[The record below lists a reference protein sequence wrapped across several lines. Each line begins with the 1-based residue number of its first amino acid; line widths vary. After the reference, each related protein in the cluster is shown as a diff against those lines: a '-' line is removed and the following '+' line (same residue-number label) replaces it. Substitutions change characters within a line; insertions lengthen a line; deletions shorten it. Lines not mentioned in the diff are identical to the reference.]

1 MVEVST
7 CIISYNQEKYIAEA
21 IESALMQQVN
31 FENEIIVCD
40 DCSTDN
46 TARIISL
53 YTEKHPKRIKA
64 FLNEKNMGM
73 LKNWQRALK
82 LCNGKY
88 IALLEGD
95 DFWSDKHKLQKQY
108 HILEGNQSLAFTFTN
123 AHIKYETQI
132 KGFPNYVMQ
141 TITEYSTVDL
151 FNYNFIPTCSV
162 LMRNNISDKFFH
174 PAYFKSP
181 LADWII
187 HILNSQLGGIH
198 FLNEF
203 ACTYRVHDAGI
214 WSGIK
219 EEKRL
224 SNKLKAIECITEIIS
239 AHELQSPLKK
249 SLKLALQE
257 LCAFYKQQKNYLPYI
272 KYRTKL
278 FLS

>member
-7 CIISYNQEKYIAEA
+7 CIISYNQEKYIADA
-21 IESALMQQVN
+21 IESALMQEAS
-31 FENEIIVCD
+31 FETEIIISD

-46 TARIISL
+46 TTKIIRL
-53 YTEKHPKRIKA
+53 YTEKYPNKVKA
-64 FLNEKNMGM
+64 FFSEKNTGM
-73 LKNWQRALK
+73 LKNWQRALT

-95 DFWSDKHKLQKQY
+95 DFWNDKRKIQKQY
-108 HILEGNQSLAFTFTN
+108 EILETNQSYAFSFTN
-123 AHIKYETQI
+123 AHIKYENQLD
-132 KGFPNYVMQ
+132 GFPHYVVQ
-141 TITEYSTVDL
+141 TGEEYSTVDL

-162 LMRNNISDKFFH
+162 LMRNNISGNFFH

-181 LADWII
+181 FADWII
-187 HILNSQLGGIH
+187 HILNSQLGNIH
-198 FLNEF
+198 FLNDF
-203 ACTYRVHDAGI
+203 TCTYRVHDAGV

-224 SNKLKAIECITEIIS
+224 SNKLKAIECIAEIIS
-239 AHELQSPLKK
+239 APELQMPLKQ
-249 SLKLALQE
+249 SLKQTLQE
-257 LCAFYKQQKNYLPYI
+257 LCTFYKLRKNCLPYI